1 MSGPGTAEAKPSAP
15 GRMGAKGSKP
25 MDFKALSAEEK
36 AALEAQKSNSTS
48 TMYVQSTISVPD
60 VDRILLSVGLLL
72 EQMIEEPPEGGWSVS
87 HQKERLL
94 ASSRVRERRVAA
106 TEDSTAHSIS
116 ATEHAAFF
124 HPFAHSLLCSI
135 KPAPR

>member
-1 MSGPGTAEAKPSAP
+1 
-15 GRMGAKGSKP
+15 

-72 EQMIEEPPEGGWSVS
+72 EQMIEEPPEGGWSVKQS
-87 HQKERLL
+87 
-94 ASSRVRERRVAA
+94 
-106 TEDSTAHSIS
+106 
-116 ATEHAAFF
+116 
-124 HPFAHSLLCSI
+124 C
-135 KPAPR
+135 